1 MRLTLFLISLILVS
15 CGASE
20 SKKPGYRVK
29 WIKYRATSEEEAK
42 IQISL
47 WDQKAWLLNGGGEA
61 VLETDVAT
69 GVAGKESP
77 QGVFEVLE
85 RIESKRSNLYGKYVN
100 EATGEV
106 MIEKAWEHS
115 GEVPAGC
122 VYEGIAMPYWM
133 RLTWYGVG
141 MHVGKFKKRIRSSF
155 GCIRVYQK
163 AQLLIYQKTRIGT
176 PVEIVSQSLQEQF
189 EF

>member
-1 MRLTLFLISLILVS
+1 V
-15 CGASE
+15 
-20 SKKPGYRVK
+20 
-29 WIKYRATSEEEAK
+29 
-42 IQISL
+42 
-47 WDQKAWLLNGGGEA
+47 
-61 VLETDVAT
+61 
-69 GVAGKESP
+69 
-77 QGVFEVLE
+77 
-85 RIESKRSNLYGKYVN
+85 
-100 EATGEV
+100 
-106 MIEKAWEHS
+106 IEKAWEHS

>member
-47 WDQKAWLLNGGGEA
+47 WDQKAWLLNGKGEV

-106 MIEKAWEHS
+106 VIEKAWEHS
-115 GEVPAGC
+115 GEVPAVMRGLQCPIGC
-122 VYEGIAMPYWM
+122 GSP
-133 RLTWYGVG
+133 GVAWACMLVSLRRG
-141 MHVGKFKKRIRSSF
+141 SGVALGASESTKRHNF
-155 GCIRVYQK
+155 
-163 AQLLIYQKTRIGT
+163 
-176 PVEIVSQSLQEQF
+176 
-189 EF
+189 